1 MKKNKNGTCMIR
13 HIIDLL
19 NTDDFYKVSEK
30 VDRAKGMYK
39 IPKTFRQVGNILK
52 RIYYGRK

>member
-1 MKKNKNGTCMIR
+1 MVR